1 MGGSINA
8 VPTSRPL
15 VAHINLAALRN
26 NLALARHH
34 AGLARVMAVVKAN
47 GYGHGLARV
56 ATALWDADGFA
67 VATLQEAATLREL
80 GWDKSILLLEGM
92 FEAADLA
99 LCQVLAV
106 TPVIH
111 HAAQIDMLAADHSR
125 EAIPV
130 FLKLNSGMN
139 RLGFVPAQFHA
150 ALARLQDLPNVADI
164 TLMSHFAT
172 ADDATGV
179 VDQQLCIEQAFSGLN
194 APQSLANSAALLRYR
209 GTRADWVRPGIM
221 LYGASPFADQSAA
234 ELGLQPVMTLRSRII
249 AVQTLQPGDAIGYGR
264 SYIARQPMRVGVV
277 ACGYADG
284 YPRHA
289 PTGTPMQVDGQ
300 RTQLLGRV
308 SMDMLYA
315 DLSALPQAGVGSP
328 VVLWGEGVPVEDVA
342 TAAGTISYELLC
354 ARAHRVP
361 VNDQPETVQP

>member
-1 MGGSINA
+1 
-8 VPTSRPL
+8 

-26 NLALARHH
+26 NLAVARHH
-34 AGLARVMAVVKAN
+34 AGLAKLMAVVKAN
-47 GYGHGLARV
+47 GYGHGLTRV
-56 ATALWDADGFA
+56 AAALWDADGFA
-67 VATLQEAATLREL
+67 VVTLQEAATLRDM
-80 GWDKSILLLEGM
+80 GWDKPILLLEGM

-99 LCQVLAV
+99 LCQVLGA

-111 HAAQIDMLAADHSR
+111 HAEQLAMLAADHAR
-125 EAIPV
+125 EAVSV

-139 RLGFVPAQFHA
+139 RLGFAPTEFHA
-150 ALARLQDLPNVADI
+150 ALAQLHALPNVADI
-164 TLMSHFAT
+164 TLMSHFAS

-179 VDQQLCIEQAFSGLN
+179 VEQQHCIAETFAGLTQ
-194 APQSLANSAALLRYR
+194 PKSLANSAALLRYR

-221 LYGASPFADQSAA
+221 LYGASPFADQTAM

-264 SYIARQPMRVGVV
+264 SFIAPQPLRVGIV

-315 DLSALPQAGVGSP
+315 DLTALPQAGVGSE
-328 VVLWGEGVPVEDVA
+328 VVLWGDGVPVEDVA

-361 VNDQPETVQP
+361 VDDQPETVQP

>member
-1 MGGSINA
+1 M
-8 VPTSRPL
+8 PSRPL
-15 VAHINLAALRN
+15 VAHISTAALQN
-26 NLALARHH
+26 NLAVARRH
-34 AGLARVMAVVKAN
+34 AGSARVMAVVKAN

-56 ATALWDADGFA
+56 AAALWAADGFA

-80 GWDKSILLLEGM
+80 GWDKPIMLLEGL

-111 HAAQIDMLAADHSR
+111 HAAQIDMLAQGASDETVS
-125 EAIPV
+125 V

-139 RLGFVPAQFHA
+139 RLGFVPAEFPA
-150 ALARLQDLPNVADI
+150 ALARLQHLPNVGNI

-179 VDQQLCIEQAFSGLN
+179 VDQQLCIEQTFSGLN
-194 APQSLANSAALLRYR
+194 YPQSLANSAALLRYR

-221 LYGASPFADQSAA
+221 LYGASPFADQSA
-234 ELGLQPVMTLRSRII
+234 EQLGLQPVMTLRSRII

-264 SYIARQPMRVGVV
+264 SFVAQQPMRVGVV

-289 PTGTPMQVDGQ
+289 PTGTPLRVHGQ

-315 DLSALPQAGVGSP
+315 DLTPLPQAGVGSP
-328 VVLWGEGVPVEDVA
+328 VVLWGEGLPVEEVA
-342 TAAGTISYELLC
+342 TAAGSISYELLC

-361 VNDQPETVQP
+361 VNDQPETALP

>member
-1 MGGSINA
+1 M
-8 VPTSRPL
+8 PSRPL
-15 VAHINLAALRN
+15 VAHISAAALQN
-26 NLALARHH
+26 NLAVARRH
-34 AGLARVMAVVKAN
+34 AGSAKVMAVVKAN
-47 GYGHGLARV
+47 AYGHGLARV
-56 ATALWDADGFA
+56 AAALWAADGFA
-67 VATLQEAATLREL
+67 VVTLQEAATLREL
-80 GWDKSILLLEGM
+80 GWDKPIMLLEGM

-111 HAAQIDMLAADHSR
+111 HAAQIDMLAQDTSGA
-125 EAIPV
+125 AVPV

-139 RLGFVPAQFHA
+139 RLGFVPAEFPA
-150 ALARLQDLPNVADI
+150 ALARLQHLPNVGDI

-179 VDQQLCIEQAFSGLN
+179 VDQQLCIEQAFSGLHY
-194 APQSLANSAALLRYR
+194 PQSLANSAALLRYR

-221 LYGASPFADQSAA
+221 LYGASPFADQSA
-234 ELGLQPVMTLRSRII
+234 EQLGLQPAMTLRSRII

-264 SYIARQPMRVGVV
+264 TYVAQQPMRVGVV

-289 PTGTPMQVDGQ
+289 PTGTPLRVQGQ

-315 DLSALPQAGVGSP
+315 DLTPLPQAGVGSP
-328 VVLWGEGVPVEDVA
+328 VVLWGEGLPVEEVA
-342 TAAGTISYELLC
+342 TAAGTINYELLC

-361 VNDQPETVQP
+361 VNDQPETILP

>member
-1 MGGSINA
+1 M
-8 VPTSRPL
+8 PSRPL
-15 VAHINLAALRN
+15 VAHISAAALQN
-26 NLALARHH
+26 NLAVARRH
-34 AGLARVMAVVKAN
+34 AGSARVMAVVKAN

-56 ATALWDADGFA
+56 AAALWDADGFA

-80 GWDKSILLLEGM
+80 GWDKPILLLEGL
-92 FEAADLA
+92 FEPADLA

-111 HAAQIDMLAADHSR
+111 HAEQLAMLAADHSR
-125 EAIPV
+125 EAVSV

-139 RLGFVPAQFHA
+139 RLGFVPAEFPA
-150 ALARLQDLPNVADI
+150 ALARLQHLPNVGNI

-179 VDQQLCIEQAFSGLN
+179 VDQQLCIEQTFSGLN
-194 APQSLANSAALLRYR
+194 YPQSLANSAALLRYR

-221 LYGASPFADQSAA
+221 LYGASPFADQSA
-234 ELGLQPVMTLRSRII
+234 EQLGLQPVMTLRSRII

-264 SYIARQPMRVGVV
+264 SFVAQQPMRVGVV

-289 PTGTPMQVDGQ
+289 PTGTPLRVHGQ

-315 DLSALPQAGVGSP
+315 DLTPLPQAGVGSP
-328 VVLWGEGVPVEDVA
+328 VVLWGEGLPVEEVA

-361 VNDQPETVQP
+361 VNDQPETVLP